1 MSIGLFV
8 MVEEVVLSMAEE
20 SKLQP
25 KTKITNTNI
34 EEAFDA
40 LATFLFEQYKKKQQA
55 EAIVEPQNSVS
66 T

>member
-55 EAIVEPQNSVS
+55 EAIVEPQDSVS